1 MAPPRHLMGM
11 VSKKTAAT
19 VVGLVLLVAACG
31 TTVSPLNG
39 SSTTSSEQL
48 TTTSLRG
55 EPGDASTD
63 PTVTVPDTTTTT
75 TEPPGPFQLTPN
87 AFFRSGSKDWNNA
100 FIVPGPVVVNDDVYY
115 MFYTGHKAEGAG
127 VDRGSVG
134 YITSPDGTDWS
145 FGEEEPLFDGAGLDW
160 TAQALYAS
168 SAHILE
174 DGTWV
179 LWLTADARPFAS
191 RGQAIGRATA
201 PGPDGP
207 WKLDAEPAVVP
218 GGEGT
223 WYEKS
228 VGHPSVIKV
237 GDEWRMYFDGFVSDL
252 DSDPDRA
259 IGVATS
265 PDGVTWTVADEPVFR
280 SSVDGWDKARVM
292 APSVI
297 ALDDGYVMTYIST
310 WRREGQGFL
319 ADFGYA
325 TSEDGLTWARA
336 DQNPL
341 LDNRGTIGYIT
352 SGFASPVG
360 NEIFIY
366 FDSAAS
372 ITSPA
377 SSIVALV
384 ADIDDL

>member
-1 MAPPRHLMGM
+1 MMA
-11 VSKKTAAT
+11 
-19 VVGLVLLVAACG
+19 GLVLVLSACS
-31 TTVSPLNG
+31 TAVSPVDG
-39 SSTTSSEQL
+39 SSTSSSEEL

-55 EPGDASTD
+55 NPDDASND
-63 PTVTVPDTTTTT
+63 PTTTQPDTTTTT
-75 TEPPGPFQLTPN
+75 TQPPGAFGLAAN
-87 AFFRSGSKDWNNA
+87 AFFRAGSQDWNKA
-100 FIVPGPVVVNDDVYY
+100 FIVPGPVVEHDDVFY
-115 MFYTGHKAEGAG
+115 MFYTGHKIEGAG
-127 VDRGSVG
+127 VDRGTVG
-134 YITSPDGTDWS
+134 YITSPDGTDWT
-145 FGEEEPLFDGAGLDW
+145 FGDEEPLFDGAGVDW
-160 TAQALYAS
+160 AGQALYPS
-168 SAHILE
+168 SADILE

-207 WKLDAEPAVVP
+207 WVLDPEPAIVP
-218 GGEGT
+218 GVESS
-223 WYEKS
+223 WYATS

-237 GDEWRMYFDGFVSDL
+237 DEEWRMYFDGFVSDL

-259 IGVATS
+259 IGLATS
-265 PDGVTWTVADEPVFR
+265 PDGLTWTVADEPVFAP
-280 SSVDGWDKARVM
+280 SADGWDAARVM

-297 ALDDGYVMTYIST
+297 ETDDGYVLTYMST

-325 TSEDGLTWARA
+325 TSNDGLSWTRGSQ
-336 DQNPL
+336 DQL
-341 LDNRGTIGYIT
+341 LDNRGTIGFIT
-352 SGFASPVG
+352 SGFGSRIG

-384 ADIDDL
+384 ADIEDL